1 MQTTYGLRTMDRG
14 DHTAVGEPGVVYE
27 CQGCA
32 VFTLQWTECPACGST
47 ALEPAL
53 R

>member
-1 MQTTYGLRTMDRG
+1 MQNALGLFAMDTG

-32 VFTLQWTECPACGST
+32 AFTLHWTECPACGST